1 MHVCTKVTL
10 RQRLLK
16 SGKVTLYL
24 DYYPAIRNPRT
35 NRSQRHEY
43 LGIYLY
49 GMPKNAVERNFN
61 QSMLEKAELIRCRRQ
76 ETVINRQF
84 GFLDHHQLQ
93 ENFLSYFEKITR
105 RKYQKWSIVYQHFLV
120 FTGGKCTFGEVTV
133 DLCMKFREYLLH
145 AHQLKCTNKK
155 LSQNAAAGYFSTF
168 RALLKMAYKEKLLRE
183 NINEYLDYIEWE
195 EVKRE
200 FLTQEELIQLA
211 QTPCEIEVLK
221 RASLFSCLT
230 GLRFSDVY
238 NLTWEHVREVS
249 GIGLCLVFR
258 TQKTNTPTTLP
269 LCQEAIEL
277 MGEATTGK
285 VFEGFKKSMTSQ
297 PLRDWIEA
305 AGIHKHLQRH
315 KGINEE
321 LVFGL
326 PSYSY
331 TLRILNK
338 WVKRANI
345 HKHITFHCFRHTY
358 ATLQMAMSTN
368 PYVVSQALTH
378 KNLETTLR
386 YTHDIPTALMDTL
399 GKISIKPKDLSAPK
413 SPAD

>member
-1 MHVCTKVTL
+1 
-10 RQRLLK
+10 
-16 SGKVTLYL
+16 
-24 DYYPAIRNPRT
+24 
-35 NRSQRHEY
+35 
-43 LGIYLY
+43 
-49 GMPKNAVERNFN
+49 
-61 QSMLEKAELIRCRRQ
+61 
-76 ETVINRQF
+76 
-84 GFLDHHQLQ
+84 
-93 ENFLSYFEKITR
+93 
-105 RKYQKWSIVYQHFLV
+105 
-120 FTGGKCTFGEVTV
+120 
-133 DLCMKFREYLLH
+133 
-145 AHQLKCTNKK
+145 
-155 LSQNAAAGYFSTF
+155 
-168 RALLKMAYKEKLLRE
+168 MAYKEKLLRE
-183 NINEYLDYIEWE
+183 NINDYLDYIEWE

-258 TQKTNTPTTLP
+258 TQKTKTPTTLP

-285 VFEGFKKSMTSQ
+285 VFEGFKKTMTSQ

-305 AGIHKHLQRH
+305 AG
-315 KGINEE
+315 
-321 LVFGL
+321 
-326 PSYSY
+326 
-331 TLRILNK
+331 
-338 WVKRANI
+338 I

-399 GKISIKPKDLSAPK
+399 GKISIKPKDLSAKK

>member
-43 LGIYLY
+43 LGIYMY

-258 TQKTNTPTTLP
+258 TQKTKTPTTLP

-285 VFEGFKKSMTSQ
+285 VFEGFKKTMTSQ

-305 AGIHKHLQRH
+305 AGIR
-315 KGINEE
+315 
-321 LVFGL
+321 
-326 PSYSY
+326 
-331 TLRILNK
+331 
-338 WVKRANI
+338 
-345 HKHITFHCFRHTY
+345 KHITFHCFRHTY

>member
-24 DYYPAIRNPRT
+24 DYYPAIRNPHT

-120 FTGGKCTFGEVTV
+120 FTSGKCTFGEVTV
-133 DLCMKFREYLLH
+133 ELCTKFREYLLN
-145 AHQLKCTNKK
+145 AHQLKCTNKR

-183 NINEYLDYIEWE
+183 NINDFLDYIEWE
-195 EVKRE
+195 EVERE

-258 TQKTNTPTTLP
+258 TQKTKTPTTLP

-277 MGEATTGK
+277 MGEAATGK
-285 VFEGFKKSMTSQ
+285 VFEGFKKTMTSQ

-305 AGIHKHLQRH
+305 AGIHKH
-315 KGINEE
+315 
-321 LVFGL
+321 
-326 PSYSY
+326 
-331 TLRILNK
+331 
-338 WVKRANI
+338 
-345 HKHITFHCFRHTY
+345 ITFHCLSH
-358 ATLQMAMSTN
+358 N
-368 PYVVSQALTH
+368 
-378 KNLETTLR
+378 
-386 YTHDIPTALMDTL
+386 
-399 GKISIKPKDLSAPK
+399 KIFY
-413 SPAD
+413 

>member
-1 MHVCTKVTL
+1 MNT
-10 RQRLLK
+10 
-16 SGKVTLYL
+16 
-24 DYYPAIRNPRT
+24 
-35 NRSQRHEY
+35 
-43 LGIYLY
+43 
-49 GMPKNAVERNFN
+49 
-61 QSMLEKAELIRCRRQ
+61 CRRQ
-76 ETVINRQF
+76 ETEINRQF
-84 GFLDHHQLQ
+84 GFLDHHPLQ
-93 ENFLSYFEKITR
+93 ENFLTYFEKITR

-168 RALLKMAYKEKLLRE
+168 RALLKMAYKENLLRE
-183 NINEYLDYIEWE
+183 NINDYLDYIEWE
-195 EVKRE
+195 EVEREFLTQEELIQLAQTTFRALLKMAYKENLLRENINDYLDYIEWEEVERE

-258 TQKTNTPTTLP
+258 TQKTKTPTTLP

-277 MGEATTGK
+277 MGETTTGK
-285 VFEGFKKSMTSQ
+285 VFEGFKKTEVSGIGLCLVFRTQKTKTPTTLPLCQEAIELMGETTTGKVFEGFKKTMTSQ
-297 PLRDWIEA
+297 PLRNWIEA
-305 AGIHKHLQRH
+305 AGIR
-315 KGINEE
+315 
-321 LVFGL
+321 
-326 PSYSY
+326 
-331 TLRILNK
+331 
-338 WVKRANI
+338 
-345 HKHITFHCFRHTY
+345 KHITFHCFRHTY
-358 ATLQMAMSTN
+358 ATLQMAMSIN

-399 GKISIKPKDLSAPK
+399 GKISIKPKDLSAQK

>member
-1 MHVCTKVTL
+1 M
-10 RQRLLK
+10 
-16 SGKVTLYL
+16 
-24 DYYPAIRNPRT
+24 
-35 NRSQRHEY
+35 
-43 LGIYLY
+43 
-49 GMPKNAVERNFN
+49 
-61 QSMLEKAELIRCRRQ
+61 
-76 ETVINRQF
+76 
-84 GFLDHHQLQ
+84 
-93 ENFLSYFEKITR
+93 
-105 RKYQKWSIVYQHFLV
+105 
-120 FTGGKCTFGEVTV
+120 TV

-183 NINEYLDYIEWE
+183 NINDYLDYIEWE

-258 TQKTNTPTTLP
+258 TQKTKTPTTLP

-285 VFEGFKKSMTSQ
+285 VFEGFKKTMTSQ

-305 AGIHKHLQRH
+305 AG
-315 KGINEE
+315 
-321 LVFGL
+321 
-326 PSYSY
+326 
-331 TLRILNK
+331 
-338 WVKRANI
+338 I

-399 GKISIKPKDLSAPK
+399 GKISIKPKDLSVPE

>member
-120 FTGGKCTFGEVTV
+120 FTELHAEVHSHFSEGTFPS
-133 DLCMKFREYLLH
+133 REYLLN

-183 NINEYLDYIEWE
+183 NINDYLDYIEWE
-195 EVKRE
+195 EVERE

-258 TQKTNTPTTLP
+258 TQKTKTPTTLP

-277 MGEATTGK
+277 MGETTTGK
-285 VFEGFKKSMTSQ
+285 VFEGFKKTMTSQ

-305 AGIHKHLQRH
+305 AG
-315 KGINEE
+315 
-321 LVFGL
+321 
-326 PSYSY
+326 
-331 TLRILNK
+331 
-338 WVKRANI
+338 I

-399 GKISIKPKDLSAPK
+399 GKISIKPKDLSVPK